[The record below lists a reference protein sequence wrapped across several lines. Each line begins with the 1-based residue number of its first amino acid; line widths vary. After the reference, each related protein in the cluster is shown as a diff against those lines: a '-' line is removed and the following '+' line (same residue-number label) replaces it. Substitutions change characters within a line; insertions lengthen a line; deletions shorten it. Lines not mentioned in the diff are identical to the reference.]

1 MDFHVYSLVVVDGWS
16 RVLLS
21 DEIVL
26 SKGVRDV
33 CVILLSAFAKWGVPK
48 AILSDNAKAFTS
60 LLYTLLLGVLRVKVY
75 YTASGHPWENP
86 YAKSLIGTLRAYFY
100 PHVQRQK
107 TPKGLQRVYREKTD
121 YYNHRVHWGFRHD
134 EIKTPADKL
143 GAVKGRLLPEN
154 FSLSLLA
161 VGKRYQRTVNGDG
174 RISWKRYQLYVR
186 VDLSKEK
193 VEIREFFD
201 TLVITYRSATLVS
214 YECVHHNSQIESV
227 KNTPVFHEQSGIDDS
242 PQLELF
248 DLSGYQLRYVYRR
261 PPYRRNRI
269 KADATQLVISEV
281 LSPKSKK

>member
-107 TPKGLQRVYREKTD
+107 TTKGLT
-121 YYNHRVHWGFRHD
+121 
-134 EIKTPADKL
+134 
-143 GAVKGRLLPEN
+143 
-154 FSLSLLA
+154 
-161 VGKRYQRTVNGDG
+161 RT
-174 RISWKRYQLYVR
+174 
-186 VDLSKEK
+186 
-193 VEIREFFD
+193 
-201 TLVITYRSATLVS
+201 
-214 YECVHHNSQIESV
+214 
-227 KNTPVFHEQSGIDDS
+227 
-242 PQLELF
+242 
-248 DLSGYQLRYVYRR
+248 
-261 PPYRRNRI
+261 
-269 KADATQLVISEV
+269 
-281 LSPKSKK
+281 